1 MNKKVIYLIFLTIF
15 VIILI
20 SFIIVFI
27 KKGSN
32 NVQVEDG
39 TVKERKI
46 PGYKDIIKSKDIKTF
61 YYNNS
66 KYILECKKDN
76 NIINVKSEGNYSNER
91 DGNYFKLNYN
101 TKNINFLN
109 ELQIIVDKYNIS
121 KNNGYEL
128 EVSGLPEGLGDKI
141 SIEYESNEKIYKYSN
156 QFYNLEEE
164 AQNEIYNLF
173 LKDAKENGYDFT
185 SNGSNVKLYDDA
197 NEEFLQGTWKG
208 KHFGKEY
215 LIEFD
220 KDNIKI
226 YEDGLLTDDTKYLII
241 DGNIV
246 KNKIKEGITNPKS
259 KNDYEEFNTI
269 SLLKKK
275 NDILL
280 TAYFLKDSYS
290 TCDLLIQK

>member
-101 TKNINFLN
+101 TKNNNFLN

-141 SIEYESNEKIYKYSN
+141 SIVYESNEKIYKYSN

-164 AQNEIYNLF
+164 VQKEIYNLF

-197 NEEFLQGTWKG
+197 NEEFLQGKWKG

-226 YEDGLLTDDTKYLII
+226 YEDGILTDDTKYLII